1 MVVEEANILAVAPAT
16 CMPLCGTGLSH
27 FTMVCVV
34 SVLYG
39 NTVSALRITQQD
51 EFLTRLPKAHHT
63 ARIVARTER
72 TY

>member
-1 MVVEEANILAVAPAT
+1 
-16 CMPLCGTGLSH
+16 
-27 FTMVCVV
+27 MVCVV

-39 NTVSALRITQQD
+39 NTDNALRITQQD
-51 EFLTRLPKAHHT
+51 EFLTRIPKAHHT

>member
-1 MVVEEANILAVAPAT
+1 MEEANIVAIAPAT
-16 CMPLCGTGLSH
+16 CMPLCRTRLSH

-39 NTVSALRITQQD
+39 NSGNALRITQQD
-51 EFLTRLPKAHHT
+51 EFLTRIPKAHHT